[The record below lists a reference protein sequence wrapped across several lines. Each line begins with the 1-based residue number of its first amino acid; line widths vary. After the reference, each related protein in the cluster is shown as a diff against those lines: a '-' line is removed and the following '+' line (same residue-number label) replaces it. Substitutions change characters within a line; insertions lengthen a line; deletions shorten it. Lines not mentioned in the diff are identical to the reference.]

1 MDTDNK
7 VTNADLFSPQI
18 VDAMETTA
26 TNVFQNEVNS
36 VYSADDIAKAREQ
49 EKAKLYPQMEKMKEE
64 LASLKKAR
72 EEQESKEAER
82 DSRIAEETARQE
94 ALKRAHEESELSAKE
109 LLAKKEQ
116 EFQALLENERLERE
130 RAFALLDQE
139 RKFQELTTYR
149 QNRLEQ
155 ERDNIV
161 PELIDLI
168 QGNTESE
175 IEQSI
180 TMLKDK
186 SASISSSVQQ
196 AMQTAKQQMA
206 GTRITAPA
214 AGPLDNDSSQQS
226 YTPDSIRDMSMA
238 DYAKQRAKL
247 LGNAASNRGQGL
259 FDR

>member
-1 MDTDNK
+1 MDTDNT

-18 VDAMETTA
+18 VEAMETTA
-26 TNVFQNEVNS
+26 TDVFQNEVNS

-64 LASLKKAR
+64 LAALKKAR
-72 EEQESKEAER
+72 EEQAAKEAER
-82 DSRIAEETARQE
+82 DSRIAEEATRQE
-94 ALKRAHEESELSAKE
+94 ALKREQEESELSAKE

-116 EFQALLENERLERE
+116 EFQALLSTERLERE
-130 RAFALLDQE
+130 RAFALLEQE
-139 RKFQELTTYR
+139 RKFQELTNYR

-168 QGNTESE
+168 QGNTPDEV
-175 IEQSI
+175 EQSI
-180 TMLKDK
+180 ATLKEK

-247 LGNAASNRGQGL
+247 LGGAASNRGQGL